1 MAIREQLSKNRKNY
15 WENIISY
22 TNKKLEECLIKY
34 QEVEEYVS
42 EDYNVKLFVKFFEEK
57 DRSLNI
63 YVTINDEQI
72 DFDGDTCLIS
82 FKKESS
88 IQCYLDMLC
97 TDLFNGD
104 GSPIGWNSD
113 FSVKDLKDGKEVYIF
128 EVMLGLD

>member
-34 QEVEEYVS
+34 QEVDEYVS
-42 EDYNVKLFVKFFEEK
+42 EDYKVKLFVKFFEEK
-57 DRSLNI
+57 DCSLNI

-72 DFDGDTCLIS
+72 DFDGDTYLIS

-104 GSPIGWNSD
+104 GSLIDWNSD
-113 FSVKDLKDGKEVYIF
+113 FSVKDLKDGEEVYIF

>member
-1 MAIREQLSKNRKNY
+1 MGKH
-15 WENIISY
+15 
-22 TNKKLEECLIKY
+22 
-34 QEVEEYVS
+34 
-42 EDYNVKLFVKFFEEK
+42 YNVKLFVKFFEEK